1 MKDEFERKQAWD
13 SMRAR
18 RDEIEQRAQAGS
30 GDRIDDLTVEDEKI
44 LDRVWE
50 EIRVEDEAKKA
61 ARRARRRKAAPG
73 SAPE

>member
-1 MKDEFERKQAWD
+1 MRNTGIEVVEDGVVEERLAELRQK
-13 SMRAR
+13 
-18 RDEIEQRAQAGS
+18 AGLAP
-30 GDRIDDLTVEDEKI
+30 GDDLTLTAEDEAI

-61 ARRARRRKAAPG
+61 ARRARRRKAGPG